1 MSNFSRALKRL
12 MLRQPLTLIAA
23 VDQLQP
29 ITWNPE
35 AFEKLILPGDEKQ
48 LAWEFVEAKSLASQ
62 GDEFDDFIP
71 DKGRG
76 LLILLFGP
84 PGVGK
89 TFTAEAVAEKA
100 RVPLYTMSAADI
112 GTNPQDVERE
122 LERALSLCRMWNAML
137 LIDEADVFLAAR
149 SSDSIAR
156 NELVSI
162 FLRMLEYYQGTLFL
176 TTNCIASV
184 DAAFQSRIDLF
195 LPYYDLTNTA
205 RREVWKN
212 FVERA
217 GSDKFDVT
225 DEWLDKLSYLRLNG
239 SEIKNLIKSAQLLSL
254 KNGNKVS
261 IDLVYLLAEKRVQS
275 LKVVG
280 ESPQ

>member
-1 MSNFSRALKRL
+1 VKLL
-12 MLRQPLTLIAA
+12 ILRQPLTLISA

-89 TFTAEAVAEKA
+89 TFTAEAVAKKA

-225 DEWLDKLSYLRLNG
+225 DEWLDKLSHLRLNG
-239 SEIKNLIKSAQLLSL
+239 REIKNLIKSAQLLSL

-261 IDLVYLLAEKRVQS
+261 IDRVYLLAEKRVQS